1 VKLIV
6 GLGNPGILYA
16 NTRHNA
22 GFMAVKAL
30 ARILRCG
37 LKKEKG
43 IPALSGKGKINGEEI
58 ILALP
63 LTFMNLSGR
72 AVNAL
77 LRKYPLAPEGLLVV
91 ADDLDLPLGRLRIR
105 ASGSSAGQRGLKSVI
120 EALGSQEFARLRIGI
135 GRPGHKAQAAGYV
148 LSRFNAQEKRALK
161 AVIEKACQCCAAW
174 AKDGIHSAM
183 NEFNHSEERDS
194 NE

>member
-22 GFMAVKAL
+22 GFMAVKAF
-30 ARILRCG
+30 ARALRCAW
-37 LKKEKG
+37 KKEKG
-43 IPALSGKGKINGEEI
+43 IPALAAKGKINGEGI
-58 ILALP
+58 VLALP
-63 LTFMNLSGR
+63 LTFMNLSGQAAKGLVEKY
-72 AVNAL
+72 AVAL
-77 LRKYPLAPEGLLVV
+77 EDLLVV
-91 ADDLDLPLGRLRIR
+91 ADDLDLGFGRIKIR
-105 ASGSSAGQRGLKSVI
+105 PGGSSAGQRGLKSVI
-120 EALGSQEFARLRIGI
+120 EALAGQGFARLRIGI
-135 GRPGHKAQAAGYV
+135 GRPGQGAQPADYV

-183 NEFNHSEERDS
+183 NKFNHSEERDS